1 MSGQGSPNVTIV
13 ANPEMNFYTVGNN
26 LTLMCTV
33 NPLPTNISITVTYL
47 WECSGCFAN
56 GTTTPTITQ
65 ILTDMDNSTI
75 NCSVTIDGTVTMAN
89 MTFDLQVTQGTVL
102 DNLSV

>member
-13 ANPEMNFYTVGNN
+13 ANPDIDFYTVGDN
-26 LTLMCTV
+26 LSLMCTV
-33 NPLPTNISITVTYL
+33 DPSPTDTSNVTYS
-47 WECSGCFAN
+47 WQCSGCFAN
-56 GTTTPTITQ
+56 GMTTPIINR

-75 NCSVTIDGTVTMAN
+75 NCLVDINGTVTMAN

>member
-1 MSGQGSPNVTIV
+1 MSGQGSPNITIV

-33 NPLPTNISITVTYL
+33 DPLPTNTTVTYL
-47 WECSGCFAN
+47 WECSDCFAN
-56 GTTTPTITQ
+56 GMTIPIITR